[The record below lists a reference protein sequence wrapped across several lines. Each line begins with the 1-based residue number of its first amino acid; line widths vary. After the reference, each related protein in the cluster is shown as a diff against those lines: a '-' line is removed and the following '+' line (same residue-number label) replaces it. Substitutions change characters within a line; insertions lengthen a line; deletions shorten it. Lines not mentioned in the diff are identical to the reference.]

1 MTNSV
6 DWDERA
12 RGPRMSKTTGR
23 TIWKYQ
29 MPVQER
35 FVMALPQ
42 DAQII
47 RVADQGGMF
56 WLWAVVDTEA
66 PLEERLFHAVKTGAP
81 MPENRN
87 LVYHGFCAVHI
98 QQELGLY
105 IFEERRQPTLDERLR
120 NAVRS
125 LP

>member
-12 RGPRMSKTTGR
+12 RGPRMSQTEGR

-35 FVMALPQ
+35 FIMKLPQ
-42 DAQII
+42 GAEII
-47 RVADQGGMF
+47 RMADQGGMF
-56 WLWAVVDTEA
+56 WLWAVVDTKA

-81 MPENRN
+81 MPASDR
-87 LVYHGFCAVHI
+87 LTYRGYCALHI

-105 IFEERRQPTLDERLR
+105 IFEEKQKTTIERFR
-120 NAVRS
+120 DAIEART
-125 LP
+125 

>member
-35 FVMALPQ
+35 FIMALQ
-42 DAQII
+42 RGAEVI

-56 WLWAVVDTEA
+56 WLWAVVDTDA
-66 PLEERLFHAVKTGAP
+66 PIEERVFHAVKTGAP
-81 MPENRN
+81 MPERRD
-87 LVYHGFCAVHI
+87 LIYHGFCAIYI

-105 IFEERRQPTLDERLR
+105 IFEEPVETEQERFIR
-120 NAVRS
+120 NVIAAQS
-125 LP
+125 